1 MKATTSTIG
10 KTFSSETSRDC
21 KVKIFLRRVSP
32 HCQVYLILLYQTL
45 HIFPF
50 QQREESF
57 GGRSRVTTITATL
70 MSIAISIPTS
80 LVIFCLVHFFQL
92 FICVPSLLLLLMP
105 KCLPD
110 EPEIGVDLI
119 TFNQMVQTRVYFL
132 LSLSMVSVLVHIWCC
147 RGGCKQ
153 TNNYNN
159 NMTTKQQK
167 DPTNNKLEMI

>member
-50 QQREESF
+50 QLREESF
-57 GGRSRVTTITATL
+57 GGRLSVTTITATL
-70 MSIAISIPTS
+70 RSIAISIQTS

-119 TFNQMVQTRVYFL
+119 TFNQTVQNCTWMYFL
-132 LSLSMVSVLVHIWCC
+132 LSLSMVSVLVFDVLEEAAS
-147 RGGCKQ
+147 KQ
-153 TNNYNN
+153 TN
-159 NMTTKQQK
+159 TTTTWQQ
-167 DPTNNKLEMI
+167 NNKKTQQTTN

>member
-21 KVKIFLRRVSP
+21 KVKIFLRRVAP
-32 HCQVYLILLYQTL
+32 HRQVYLILLYQTL

-92 FICVPSLLLLLMP
+92 FICVASLLLLLMP

-110 EPEIGVDLI
+110 EPETGVDLI
-119 TFNQMVQTRVYFL
+119 TFNQTVQNCTWMYFL
-132 LSLSMVSVLVHIWCC
+132 LSLSMVSVLVFDVVEEAAS
-147 RGGCKQ
+147 KQ
-153 TNNYNN
+153 TN
-159 NMTTKQQK
+159 TTTTWQQ
-167 DPTNNKLEMI
+167 NNKKTQQTKN